1 MYLSRINIFNKL
13 KSSVSIKILNYSQS
27 SNLHKLLIN
36 MPKDAKHTVD
46 LQRQRQKLK
55 VKGQKYVPGTVTLH
69 VLGSGAKGA
78 PKSLYLFTD
87 QSRSREDCIDLVR
100 DYSGRST
107 LGHVIANAAINAT
120 SHRDAAKVDY
130 SATAYAYSYTSISID
145 KRLNNRKNQEK
156 YLFNCGEGSQ
166 RLAHEHKMKLS
177 KLEHIFITHSTWD
190 NIGGLPGVALTI
202 QDVGVPEI
210 TVHGPAGTDELFSA
224 TRRFVV
230 LKDLAVHMADC
241 VEGGSFVDNVMT
253 VHYVPICGK
262 AQTEAN
268 SDHTT
273 SDVSMGSSK
282 VANGKRLSFLSDQ
295 EESEDDVDYY
305 AHERSPKKRA
315 RSRSRDKKRHRS
327 NSNSCGGT
335 LSTPDPE
342 ARVTESVMCYVCQL
356 KPRAGALCLERCVE
370 RGVPAGPLLG
380 RLKSGEDVELPDG
393 TLVMSADVC
402 LPDDP
407 GPVFIVVDCPSVDYL
422 DRLVNHAVFTKHQA
436 TATSENDV
444 AYLVV
449 HFTPRVVM
457 EDPRYRHWMDQFS
470 PSTYHLVLND
480 SNSCT
485 GSVAVHRIQHKLNL
499 LHPIIFPLLQD
510 KGIPIIELPSQ
521 RDVPSLTVPDDAP
534 RNRSETLTLSG
545 DEHAIA
551 CKTLPMK
558 DTPVPTNRGTRG
570 GNTDVSSSVSLTQ
583 GRTLTRFC
591 LRPKRGLEMN
601 GELTLSPKMFLEET
615 LEEDGFPEKLSE
627 LKRELSAVEAR
638 GNPLQPFPQVLFLG
652 TGSCIPNK
660 TRNTSG
666 ILLRISADT
675 SVLLDCG
682 EGTYGQLVRFY
693 GPAGVGDVLRAIR
706 AVYVSHLHADH
717 HIGLV
722 GLLKGRKEALLS
734 TKEQNHPPVF
744 LMAPRQ
750 IMFWLNFYHR
760 HFEPILQEFE
770 LVANGDLHM
779 GAPVHDKETHK
790 QLLDRLNMSD
800 ISTILVKHC
809 PNAFGVAFTHKDGW
823 KITYSGDTMPCNDLV
838 KLGKGSD
845 LLIHE
850 ATMED
855 ELQKEARYKLHSTTS
870 QAIQVGLDMEAR
882 FTLLT
887 HFSQRYA
894 KLPRFSENFSSKVGI
909 AFDNMQVRFSDL
921 PLLPLLYPALKL
933 MFAEHY
939 EELEQKAA
947 RRIMRM
953 EREKAANS
961 SS

>member
-1 MYLSRINIFNKL
+1 MYFSRIAIFNKL
-13 KSSVSIKILNYSQS
+13 KSSVPIKILKYSQS

-36 MPKDAKHTVD
+36 MPKDTKHTVE
-46 LQRQRQKLK
+46 LQKQRQKLK

-78 PKSLYLFTD
+78 PKSLYVFTD
-87 QSRSREDCIDLVR
+87 QSR
-100 DYSGRST
+100 
-107 LGHVIANAAINAT
+107 
-120 SHRDAAKVDY
+120 
-130 SATAYAYSYTSISID
+130 
-145 KRLNNRKNQEK
+145 

-241 VEGGSFVDNVMT
+241 MEGGSFVDNVMT
-253 VHYVPICGK
+253 VHYVPISGQ
-262 AQTEAN
+262 AQTKAN
-268 SDHTT
+268 SDHIT

-282 VANGKRLSFLSDQ
+282 VANGKHLLSSSDQ

-305 AHERSPKKRA
+305 AHERNPKKRV
-315 RSRSRDKKRHRS
+315 RSRSRVFYLNNFYPNITTFSNNDLPVKVSLYHNAVPDKKRHRS
-327 NSNSCGGT
+327 NSNTCSGT
-335 LSTPDPE
+335 LSAPDPE

-393 TLVMSADVC
+393 TLVMSVDVC

-422 DRLVNHAVFTKHQA
+422 DRLVNHSVFTKHQA

-449 HFTPRVVM
+449 HFTPQGVM
-457 EDPRYRHWMDQFS
+457 EDSRYRHWMDQFS

-499 LHPIIFPLLQD
+499 LHPNIFPLLQD
-510 KGIPIIELPSQ
+510 RGIPIVELPSQ
-521 RDVPSLTVPDDAP
+521 GGVPSVTVPDDAL
-534 RNRSETLTLSG
+534 RNRSETVTLSG

-551 CKTLPMK
+551 CEMLPMK
-558 DTPVPTNRGTRG
+558 DTPVMTNRGANG
-570 GNTDVSSSVSLTQ
+570 GKSDVSSSVSLTQ

-627 LKRELSAVEAR
+627 LKRELLTAEAQ
-638 GNPLQPFPQVLFLG
+638 GNPLQLFPQVLFLG

-693 GPAGVGDVLRAIR
+693 GPAGVGDILRTIR

-722 GLLKGRKEALLS
+722 GLLKGRKEAILS
-734 TKEQNHPPVF
+734 TKEQNHLPVF

-779 GAPVHDKETHK
+779 GTPVQDKETHK
-790 QLLDRLNMSD
+790 QLLGRLNMSD
-800 ISTILVKHC
+800 ISTVLVKHC
-809 PNAFGVAFTHKDGW
+809 PNAFGVAFTHTDSW

-838 KLGKGSD
+838 KLGRGSD

-855 ELQKEARYKLHSTTS
+855 ELQREARYKLHSTTS

-961 SS
+961 LS

>member
-1 MYLSRINIFNKL
+1 MNF
-13 KSSVSIKILNYSQS
+13 QF
-27 SNLHKLLIN
+27 SNN
-36 MPKDAKHTVD
+36 D
-46 LQRQRQKLK
+46 LPVK
-55 VKGQKYVPGTVTLH
+55 V
-69 VLGSGAKGA
+69 
-78 PKSLYLFTD
+78 SLY
-87 QSRSREDCIDLVR
+87 R
-100 DYSGRST
+100 
-107 LGHVIANAAINAT
+107 NA
-120 SHRDAAKVDY
+120 
-130 SATAYAYSYTSISID
+130 
-145 KRLNNRKNQEK
+145 
-156 YLFNCGEGSQ
+156 
-166 RLAHEHKMKLS
+166 
-177 KLEHIFITHSTWD
+177 
-190 NIGGLPGVALTI
+190 
-202 QDVGVPEI
+202 VP
-210 TVHGPAGTDELFSA
+210 
-224 TRRFVV
+224 
-230 LKDLAVHMADC
+230 
-241 VEGGSFVDNVMT
+241 
-253 VHYVPICGK
+253 
-262 AQTEAN
+262 
-268 SDHTT
+268 
-273 SDVSMGSSK
+273 
-282 VANGKRLSFLSDQ
+282 
-295 EESEDDVDYY
+295 
-305 AHERSPKKRA
+305 
-315 RSRSRDKKRHRS
+315 DKKRHRS
-327 NSNSCGGT
+327 NSNTCSET
-335 LSTPDPE
+335 LSAPDPE

-393 TLVMSADVC
+393 TLVMSVDVC

-422 DRLVNHAVFTKHQA
+422 DRLVNHSVFTKHQA

-449 HFTPRVVM
+449 HFTPQGVM
-457 EDPRYRHWMDQFS
+457 EDSRYRHWMDQFS

-499 LHPIIFPLLQD
+499 LHPNIFPLLQD
-510 KGIPIIELPSQ
+510 RGIPIVELPSQ
-521 RDVPSLTVPDDAP
+521 GGVPSVTVPDDAL
-534 RNRSETLTLSG
+534 RNRSETVTLSG
-545 DEHAIA
+545 DEHAVA
-551 CKTLPMK
+551 CEMLPMK
-558 DTPVPTNRGTRG
+558 DTPVMTNRGASG
-570 GNTDVSSSVSLTQ
+570 GNSDVSSSVSLTQ

-627 LKRELSAVEAR
+627 LKRELLTAKAQ

-693 GPAGVGDVLRAIR
+693 GPAGVGDILRTIR

-722 GLLKGRKEALLS
+722 GLLKGRKEAILS
-734 TKEQNHPPVF
+734 TKEQNHLPVF

-779 GAPVHDKETHK
+779 GTPVQDKETHK
-790 QLLDRLNMSD
+790 QLLGRLNMSD
-800 ISTILVKHC
+800 ISTVLVKHC
-809 PNAFGVAFTHKDGW
+809 PNAFGVAFTHTDSW

-838 KLGKGSD
+838 KLGRGSD

-855 ELQKEARYKLHSTTS
+855 ELQREARYKLHSTTS

-961 SS
+961 LS

>member
-1 MYLSRINIFNKL
+1 MYFSRIAIFNKL
-13 KSSVSIKILNYSQS
+13 KSSVPIKILKYSQS

-36 MPKDAKHTVD
+36 MPKDAKHTVE
-46 LQRQRQKLK
+46 LQKQRQKLK

-78 PKSLYLFTD
+78 PKSLYVFTD
-87 QSRSREDCIDLVR
+87 QSR
-100 DYSGRST
+100 
-107 LGHVIANAAINAT
+107 
-120 SHRDAAKVDY
+120 
-130 SATAYAYSYTSISID
+130 
-145 KRLNNRKNQEK
+145 

-241 VEGGSFVDNVMT
+241 MEGGSFVDNVMT
-253 VHYVPICGK
+253 VHYVPISGQ
-262 AQTEAN
+262 AQTKAN
-268 SDHTT
+268 SDHIT
-273 SDVSMGSSK
+273 SDVSMSSSK
-282 VANGKRLSFLSDQ
+282 VANGKHLLSSSDQ

-305 AHERSPKKRA
+305 AHERNPKKRV

-327 NSNSCGGT
+327 NSNTCSGT
-335 LSTPDPE
+335 LSVPDPE

-393 TLVMSADVC
+393 TLVMSVDVC

-422 DRLVNHAVFTKHQA
+422 DRLVNHSVFTKHQA

-449 HFTPRVVM
+449 HFTPQGVM
-457 EDPRYRHWMDQFS
+457 EDSRYRHWMDQFS

-499 LHPIIFPLLQD
+499 LHPNIFPLLQD
-510 KGIPIIELPSQ
+510 RGIPIVELPSQ
-521 RDVPSLTVPDDAP
+521 GGVPSVTVPDDAL
-534 RNRSETLTLSG
+534 RNRSETVTLSG

-551 CKTLPMK
+551 CEMLPMK
-558 DTPVPTNRGTRG
+558 DTPVLTNRGGNG
-570 GNTDVSSSVSLTQ
+570 GKSDVSSSVSLTQ

-627 LKRELSAVEAR
+627 LKRELLTAEAQ

-666 ILLRISADT
+666 ILLRIRSRGAGFNPRCFQIFL
-675 SVLLDCG
+675 SKAVSLEQGQLSLVRANEELLDWK
-682 EGTYGQLVRFY
+682 
-693 GPAGVGDVLRAIR
+693 
-706 AVYVSHLHADH
+706 SS
-717 HIGLV
+717 GLV
-722 GLLKGRKEALLS
+722 
-734 TKEQNHPPVF
+734 
-744 LMAPRQ
+744 
-750 IMFWLNFYHR
+750 I
-760 HFEPILQEFE
+760 
-770 LVANGDLHM
+770 
-779 GAPVHDKETHK
+779 
-790 QLLDRLNMSD
+790 
-800 ISTILVKHC
+800 
-809 PNAFGVAFTHKDGW
+809 
-823 KITYSGDTMPCNDLV
+823 
-838 KLGKGSD
+838 
-845 LLIHE
+845 
-850 ATMED
+850 
-855 ELQKEARYKLHSTTS
+855 
-870 QAIQVGLDMEAR
+870 
-882 FTLLT
+882 
-887 HFSQRYA
+887 
-894 KLPRFSENFSSKVGI
+894 
-909 AFDNMQVRFSDL
+909 
-921 PLLPLLYPALKL
+921 
-933 MFAEHY
+933 
-939 EELEQKAA
+939 
-947 RRIMRM
+947 
-953 EREKAANS
+953 EK
-961 SS
+961 